1 MSRLRTVCRGKAGN
15 LEAALADEFG
25 SELLCE
31 LLSRRNSRATA
42 PLLPEGLLGTGA
54 PAGPSRGPTTRRST
68 PRGRVPRPRLVRAC
82 RGRVEVEAGDEPAPV
97 ALTRRGRLAV
107 LVMVLVFL
115 SAGVVASVGMVGGA
129 QGAGADGGQVVRTRT
144 VTVAPGETL
153 WEIAARVD
161 SQADIRATVEEIARL
176 NGLASAGDL
185 EMGQSLVVPASDRSG
200 G

>member
-1 MSRLRTVCRGKAGN
+1 MSSSAPVVHI
-15 LEAALADEFG
+15 DEF
-25 SELLCE
+25 
-31 LLSRRNSRATA
+31 LSRRNSRATT
-42 PLLPEGLLGTGA
+42 PLLPEEVLGAGG
-54 PAGPSRGPTTRRST
+54 PAAPSRGAATSGST

-82 RGRVEVEAGDEPAPV
+82 SGRAVVEAGHDPAPV

-115 SAGVVASVGMVGGA
+115 SAGVVASVGLAGGA
-129 QGAGADGGQVVRTRT
+129 QGARSDGGQVVRTRT

-161 SQADIRATVEEIARL
+161 PHADIRATVEEIARL